1 MPSHQNSYT
10 RTQSDAASRCERLL
24 NAGSA
29 GRIERTVI
37 ELGPLPRERRIGP
50 FPDFAAVGD
59 IGGDCLFKQ
68 RLLRFTPEF
77 GRARN
82 KLNTTRA
89 VSAIKTCG
97 PALQAPITT
106 MPQKTMQLLVRL
118 ETARLAD
125 DWPEI
130 R

>member
-1 MPSHQNSYT
+1 M
-10 RTQSDAASRCERLL
+10 
-24 NAGSA
+24 
-29 GRIERTVI
+29 
-37 ELGPLPRERRIGP
+37 GPLPRKRRIGP

-59 IGGDCLFKQ
+59 IGGDCLFKP

-89 VSAIKTCG
+89 VSATKTCG
-97 PALQAPITT
+97 LALHAPIITK
-106 MPQKTMQLLVRL
+106 PQKTMQLLVRL
-118 ETARLAD
+118 EAERLAD